1 MKKNIS
7 LLLTFT
13 FCVLAVSAQIPNF
26 SFENWINKGAYEIPT
41 QWGTLNNTT
50 ASDNVFTVTKASPG
64 SPGSFFMKITSKT
77 VGATVVGG
85 IAVCGELDSINK
97 RAKSGFAYSAQP
109 ASFTGKWQHMI
120 FGTSQ
125 GSVKAILTKWNVAL
139 NKRDTVAIAA
149 KTLTGMAMSWANFT
163 VNFVY
168 FNSDTPDSCIIELRS
183 SGNVPTDQDY
193 LWVDNLGFTG
203 IATAIN
209 ELNSNHMD
217 WSAYPI
223 PGNGS
228 IFIRLSNKIATATKL
243 ELTDVQGKVVLVK
256 NLGTLLGETTQN
268 IDISGVSKGSYFVK
282 VSTEQGSDTKKII
295 VE

>member
-1 MKKNIS
+1 MKKIYF
-7 LLLTFT
+7 LLIAFS
-13 FCVLAVSAQIPNF
+13 FCVLSVSAQIPN
-26 SFENWINKGAYEIPT
+26 SGFENWTNKGAYEIPT

-50 ASDNVFTVTKASPG
+50 ATDNVFTVTKASPG

-77 VGATVVGG
+77 IGSTVVGG

-97 RAKSGFAYSAQP
+97 KAKSGFAYSAQP

-139 NKRDTVAIAA
+139 NKHDTVAIAA

-168 FNSDTPDSCIIELRS
+168 FNNDTPDSCIIELRS
-183 SGNVPTDQDY
+183 SGNAPADQDY

-203 IATAIN
+203 VATGIDVLNTDNDAI
-209 ELNSNHMD
+209 EV
-217 WSAYPI
+217 YPN
-223 PGNGS
+223 PT
-228 IFIRLSNKIATATKL
+228 TA
-243 ELTDVQGKVVLVK
+243 VVNFHSK
-256 NLGTLLGETTQN
+256 NLSKVENVILFDILGNKLLEWKEIPENG
-268 IDISGVSKGSYFVK
+268 IDISKFTKGNYFVQIK
-282 VSTEQGSDTKKII
+282 TNTALTIKKISLQ
-295 VE
+295 

>member
-1 MKKNIS
+1 MKKNNF
-7 LLLTFT
+7 LLLTFS
-13 FCVLAVSAQIPNF
+13 FCVLTATAQIPNF
-26 SFENWINKGAYEIPT
+26 SFENWTNKGSYEIPT

-64 SPGSFFMKITSKT
+64 SPGSFYMKITSKT
-77 VGATVVGG
+77 IGATVVGG

-97 RAKSGFAYSAQP
+97 KAKSGFAYSAQP

-139 NKRDTVAIAA
+139 NKRDTIAIAS

-183 SGNVPTDQDY
+183 SGNAPTDQDY

-203 IATAIN
+203 VATGIDVLNTDNDAIEVYPN
-209 ELNSNHMD
+209 PTTSVVNIRSKNSGRVENVILFD
-217 WSAYPI
+217 I
-223 PGNGS
+223 LGNK
-228 IFIRLSNKIATATKL
+228 LL
-243 ELTDVQGKVVLVK
+243 ELSEIPENG
-256 NLGTLLGETTQN
+256 
-268 IDISGVSKGSYFVK
+268 IDISKFTKGNYFVQIK
-282 VSTEQGSDTKKII
+282 SNTSLTIKKISLQ
-295 VE
+295 

>member
-1 MKKNIS
+1 MKKNNF
-7 LLLTFT
+7 LLLSFS
-13 FCVLAVSAQIPNF
+13 FCVLTATAQIPNF
-26 SFENWINKGAYEIPT
+26 SFENWTNKGSYEIPT

-50 ASDNVFTVTKASPG
+50 ASNNVFTVTKASPG
-64 SPGSFFMKITSKT
+64 SPGSFYMKITSKT
-77 VGATVVGG
+77 IGATVVGG

-97 RAKSGFAYSAQP
+97 KAKSGFAYSAQP

-139 NKRDTVAIAA
+139 NKRDTIGIAS

-183 SGNVPTDQDY
+183 SGNAPTDQDY

-203 IATAIN
+203 VATGIDVLNTDNDAIEVYPN
-209 ELNSNHMD
+209 PTTSVVNIRSKNSGRVENVILFDILGNKLLELNE
-217 WSAYPI
+217 I
-223 PGNGS
+223 PENG
-228 IFIRLSNKIATATKL
+228 
-243 ELTDVQGKVVLVK
+243 
-256 NLGTLLGETTQN
+256 
-268 IDISGVSKGSYFVK
+268 IDISKFTKGNYFVQIK
-282 VSTEQGSDTKKII
+282 SNTALTIKKISLQ
-295 VE
+295 

>member
-1 MKKNIS
+1 MKKNNF
-7 LLLTFT
+7 LLLTFS
-13 FCVLAVSAQIPNF
+13 FCVLTVTAQIPNF
-26 SFENWINKGAYEIPT
+26 SFENWTNKGSYEIPT

-64 SPGSFFMKITSKT
+64 SPGSFYMKITSKT
-77 VGATVVGG
+77 IGATVVGG

-97 RAKSGFAYSAQP
+97 KAKSGFAYSAQP

-139 NKRDTVAIAA
+139 NKRDTIAIAS

-183 SGNVPTDQDY
+183 SGNAPTDQDY

-203 IATAIN
+203 VATGIDVLNTDNDAIEVYPN
-209 ELNSNHMD
+209 PTTSVVNIRSKNSGRVENVILFDILGNKLLELNE
-217 WSAYPI
+217 I
-223 PGNGS
+223 PVNG
-228 IFIRLSNKIATATKL
+228 
-243 ELTDVQGKVVLVK
+243 
-256 NLGTLLGETTQN
+256 
-268 IDISGVSKGSYFVK
+268 IDISKFTKGNYFVQIK
-282 VSTEQGSDTKKII
+282 TNTALTIKKISLQ
-295 VE
+295 